1 MMETPLIFQ
10 QKLMKK
16 AHSPK
21 WNVIGVSMPR
31 GNGKSWLA
39 ARVLDDMLWP
49 KSPHFINGKE
59 VVLLAADLQQARI
72 IFKYLR
78 DWREESGLYR
88 YQDSSNKVGITLPAR
103 PGEWKTTKLVTYS
116 SNAKGAMGLV
126 NIPVVVADEPGAWEV
141 NKGQLMADALFT
153 ALGKPGSDMRIIM
166 IGTLAP
172 AKSGWW
178 HNLIKDGT
186 NEARRRYVYH
196 LEGNRE
202 NWDKWS
208 VIKKANPLMKVD
220 ANFRKQVLGER
231 DDARKDPGLKAR
243 FLSYRLNLPSGDE
256 SEMLLTE
263 EDWLL
268 TLKRPVLE
276 PEGRPVIGVDLGS
289 GRAWSAAVAVWP
301 NGRIEA
307 FAVAPGIPDL
317 EEQEKRD
324 RVPKGT
330 YTALEKAGYLIAAPG
345 LRVQPVDDF
354 ARMIEIK
361 WPQAEEIIA
370 DRHRMDELRQYSTL
384 VVRERTTVWFQSSE
398 DIRALRKWAKD
409 GPMNIEKGSRKLI
422 TASLAVAMIKAD
434 EKGNTMLVKRGFN
447 NESRDDVCA
456 AMLLAVG
463 EMERKIRKSSK
474 FIALV
479 C

>member
-1 MMETPLIFQ
+1 METPLIFQ

-16 AHSPK
+16 AHSSK
-21 WNVIGVSMPR
+21 WNIIGVSMPR

-49 KSPHFINGKE
+49 KSPYFMNGRE

-172 AKSGWW
+172 AIDGWW

-186 NEARRRYVYH
+186 NEARRRYIYC
-196 LEGNRE
+196 LQGDRE
-202 NWDKWS
+202 NWDKWA
-208 VIKKANPLMKVD
+208 VIKKANPLTKVD
-220 ANFRKQVLGER
+220 ANFRKQLLGER
-231 DDARKDPGLKAR
+231 DDARKDPALKAR

-268 TLKRPVLE
+268 TLKRPVQE
-276 PEGRPVIGVDLGS
+276 REGIPIVGADLGA

-301 NGRIEA
+301 NGRTEA
-307 FAVAPGIPDL
+307 FAVAPGIPSL
-317 EEQEKRD
+317 TEQEKRD

-330 YTALEKAGYLIAAPG
+330 YTVLEKSGHLHVAYGK
-345 LRVQPVDDF
+345 RVQPVDEF
-354 ARMIEIK
+354 AYMVSSK
-361 WPQAEEIIA
+361 WPAAEEIIC
-370 DRHRMDELRQYSTL
+370 DRFRAERLKDCSKC
-384 VVRERTTVWFQSSE
+384 VVRPRAMMPSE
-398 DIRALRKWAKD
+398 TAADVRGLRKWAKD
-409 GPMNIEKGSRKLI
+409 GPLNIEKGSRKLI
-422 TASLAVAMIKAD
+422 TASLMVAKIKHD
-434 EKGNTMLVKRGFN
+434 DQGNSKLVKRGYN
-447 NESRDDVCA
+447 NESRDDVSA
-456 AMLLAVG
+456 ALLLGAG
-463 EMERKIRKSSK
+463 YMERKMSMSSGV
-474 FIALV
+474 IALV